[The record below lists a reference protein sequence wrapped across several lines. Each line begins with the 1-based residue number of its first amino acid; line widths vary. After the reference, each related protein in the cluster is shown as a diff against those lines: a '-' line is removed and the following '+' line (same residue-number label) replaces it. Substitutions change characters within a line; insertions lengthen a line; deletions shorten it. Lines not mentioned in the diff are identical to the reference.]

1 MRARGAKVTDIA
13 VVVVAADDGVMPQTL
28 EAISHA
34 KAAKVPIII
43 ALNKIDKPDANADRV
58 KTELTEAGIVVEEY
72 GGDVPL
78 VPVSAKTRI
87 GLDELIEMILLVA
100 DLQELKANPK
110 RSAIGTIVEAKLDK
124 GRGPVA
130 TALVQTGTLK
140 VGDIIVVG
148 ETFGRVRA
156 LENDM
161 GKRVTK
167 AGPSS
172 AVVILGLSEVP
183 QAGDILRVV
192 GDEKEA
198 RTMVETRKAAIAAKS
213 GEGSGRATLEDLYSQ
228 IQAGQAKELR
238 IILKADVSGSL
249 GAITHALEQL
259 DQDEIRL
266 NVLHEGAG
274 DITDNDIML
283 AAASNAIVV
292 GFNTKIT
299 ETARRA
305 AESEGVDVRLY
316 DIIYKLTD
324 DVEAALKGLL
334 EPEIVEVVEGRAE
347 VRQVIR
353 VGKSTVIAGSFVT
366 DGRIVRGG
374 NARIWRSGKVIA
386 TDRIESLRRFRDD
399 VREVQQNY
407 ECGIGLANFHDVVE
421 GDIIE
426 CFTSQTVSRPGES
439 RADPTASNVDE
450 PTNRPGRRTA
460 AAGDRVDRRP
470 GRGGPAGRVR
480 DDHVGRDDPG
490 PSPRQGLGE
499 RHRPARRAR
508 RGGRGAPPRDA
519 VHPPRARQAAAD
531 QAHPGPARPSRRHRR
546 ARDADPPAPR
556 RDRRRGGPGPG
567 PPADR
572 VAADAGRPGP
582 PGRGPARGATVGRPR
597 PGAAAA
603 AEPSGRLAPAEVQGR
618 VPQDDASAVP
628 VTVDLTPYLDVV
640 PQVVVDRLRGAR
652 RVLAVSHENPDADTL
667 GATLGVVRLIEA
679 LGGAADAVCT
689 DPVPPLY
696 DFIAGI
702 ERFRTDP
709 DTTAPY
715 DLVVISDC
723 GSLERIGDV
732 GVRHADLFARL
743 PRVVIDHHASNDGVG
758 DADWIEPGAA
768 ATCEMVTLLAVRLGI
783 PLDADDGALA
793 AALMAGHRDGHRHVR
808 ALERDAAH
816 AGRVGRPGRGRGA
829 AVGHLAA
836 PVPVQAGRPAAAVRG
851 RPRAA
856 RDLGR
861 PTDRLVERDRG
872 GLRGDRRRAARFRGH
887 HRPAVAGRGRR
898 GLDPVQGGRAGDQG
912 QRPDEARRRGRHGPD
927 RAFGGG
933 GHARAAGATVAAPL
947 AEARPPVLAEAARLV
962 AALAR

>member
-1 MRARGAKVTDIA
+1 MARSRSGTRGRRGPRKPPRRDGTFNGSGVQTLDPRERGPIELPGTITVKELAELLGVNPADIIRELIKSGIFATINQLIDRDTASLVAGELGYEVAETEAAGGGGADEADSQVAEATKEVLYEEDDAALLQPRAPIVTVMGHVDHGKTSLLDAIRTTEVAAGERGGITQHIGASEVTHDGKRVVFLDTPGHEAFTAMRARGAKVTDIA

-156 LENDM
+156 LENDL

-172 AVVILGLSEVP
+172 AVVILGLSDVP

-192 GDEKEA
+192 SDDKEA
-198 RTMVETRKAAIAAKS
+198 RTMVETRKAAAAAKT
-213 GEGSGRATLEDLYSQ
+213 GDGSGRATLEDLYSQ

-266 NVLHEGAG
+266 NVLLEGAG

-292 GFNTKIT
+292 GFSTKIT

-334 EPEIVEVVEGRAE
+334 EPEVIEVVEGRAE

-374 NARIWRSGKVIA
+374 NARIWRSSKVIA

-421 GDIIE
+421 GDVIE
-426 CFTSQTVSRPGES
+426 CFTSQTVARIS
-439 RADPTASNVDE
+439 SN
-450 PTNRPGRRTA
+450 
-460 AAGDRVDRRP
+460 
-470 GRGGPAGRVR
+470 
-480 DDHVGRDDPG
+480 
-490 PSPRQGLGE
+490 
-499 RHRPARRAR
+499 
-508 RGGRGAPPRDA
+508 
-519 VHPPRARQAAAD
+519 
-531 QAHPGPARPSRRHRR
+531 
-546 ARDADPPAPR
+546 
-556 RDRRRGGPGPG
+556 
-567 PPADR
+567 
-572 VAADAGRPGP
+572 
-582 PGRGPARGATVGRPR
+582 
-597 PGAAAA
+597 
-603 AEPSGRLAPAEVQGR
+603 
-618 VPQDDASAVP
+618 
-628 VTVDLTPYLDVV
+628 
-640 PQVVVDRLRGAR
+640 
-652 RVLAVSHENPDADTL
+652 
-667 GATLGVVRLIEA
+667 
-679 LGGAADAVCT
+679 
-689 DPVPPLY
+689 
-696 DFIAGI
+696 
-702 ERFRTDP
+702 
-709 DTTAPY
+709 
-715 DLVVISDC
+715 
-723 GSLERIGDV
+723 
-732 GVRHADLFARL
+732 
-743 PRVVIDHHASNDGVG
+743 
-758 DADWIEPGAA
+758 
-768 ATCEMVTLLAVRLGI
+768 
-783 PLDADDGALA
+783 
-793 AALMAGHRDGHRHVR
+793 
-808 ALERDAAH
+808 
-816 AGRVGRPGRGRGA
+816 
-829 AVGHLAA
+829 
-836 PVPVQAGRPAAAVRG
+836 
-851 RPRAA
+851 
-856 RDLGR
+856 
-861 PTDRLVERDRG
+861 
-872 GLRGDRRRAARFRGH
+872 
-887 HRPAVAGRGRR
+887 
-898 GLDPVQGGRAGDQG
+898 
-912 QRPDEARRRGRHGPD
+912 
-927 RAFGGG
+927 
-933 GHARAAGATVAAPL
+933 
-947 AEARPPVLAEAARLV
+947 
-962 AALAR
+962 